1 MEWILHQKSVM
12 PLRTVVGYFP
22 DFDAAEEARSELL
35 EAGVA
40 RHRIQVRRLELEDAM
55 AVSDPDEVAG
65 CELSVVS
72 EPRDWDRFSQLMARN
87 GARRTLL
94 RR

>member
-1 MEWILHQKSVM
+1 M
-12 PLRTVVGYFP
+12 PSRTVVGYFP
-22 DFDAAEEARSELL
+22 DFEAAEGACTELI

-40 RHRIQVRRLELEDAM
+40 RHRIALRRLEAEDAM
-55 AVSDPDEVAG
+55 AVSDPREAAN

-72 EPRDWDRFSQLMARN
+72 EPRDWERVSELMARN
-87 GARRTLL
+87 GACRTLL

>member
-1 MEWILHQKSVM
+1 M
-12 PLRTVVGYFP
+12 PIRTVVGYFP
-22 DFDAAEEARSELL
+22 DLEAAEGARAELI

-40 RHRIQVRRLELEDAM
+40 RHRIALRRLEVGDAM
-55 AVSDPDEVAG
+55 AVSDPQDVANCEV
-65 CELSVVS
+65 SVVS
-72 EPRDWDRFSQLMARN
+72 EPRDWERVSDLMARN

>member
-1 MEWILHQKSVM
+1 M
-12 PLRTVVGYFP
+12 PIRTVVGYFP
-22 DFDAAEEARSELL
+22 DVEAAEGARSELI

-40 RHRIQVRRLELEDAM
+40 RHRIAVRRLEVEDAM
-55 AVSDPDEVAG
+55 AVSDPDEVAS
-65 CELSVVS
+65 CEVSVVS
-72 EPRDWDRFSQLMARN
+72 EPRDWERVSALMARN

>member
-1 MEWILHQKSVM
+1 M
-12 PLRTVVGYFP
+12 PIRTVVGYFP
-22 DFDAAEEARSELL
+22 DVEAAEGARSELI

-40 RHRIQVRRLELEDAM
+40 RHRIALRRLEVEDAM
-55 AVSDPDEVAG
+55 AVSDPDEAAS
-65 CELSVVS
+65 CEVSVVS
-72 EPRDWDRFSQLMARN
+72 EPRDWERVSALMARN

>member
-1 MEWILHQKSVM
+1 M
-12 PLRTVVGYFP
+12 PIRTVVGYFP
-22 DFDAAEEARSELL
+22 DLEAAEGACSELI

-40 RHRIQVRRLELEDAM
+40 RHRIALRKLEVEDAM
-55 AVSDPDEVAG
+55 AVSDPHGAAN

-72 EPRDWDRFSQLMARN
+72 EPRDWERVSALMARN
-87 GARRTLL
+87 GAKRTLL

>member
-1 MEWILHQKSVM
+1 M
-12 PLRTVVGYFP
+12 RTVVGYFP
-22 DFDAAEEARSELL
+22 DVEAAEGARSDLI

-40 RHRIQVRRLELEDAM
+40 RHRIALRRLAVEDAL
-55 AVSDPDEVAG
+55 AVSDPDGVANCEV
-65 CELSVVS
+65 SVVS
-72 EPRDWDRFSQLMARN
+72 EPRDWDRVSELMARN

>member
-1 MEWILHQKSVM
+1 M
-12 PLRTVVGYFP
+12 PIRTVVGYFP
-22 DFDAAEEARSELL
+22 DVEAAEGARSELI

-40 RHRIQVRRLELEDAM
+40 RHRIALSRLEVEDAM
-55 AVSDPDEVAG
+55 AVSDPDEVAS
-65 CELSVVS
+65 CEVSVVS
-72 EPRDWDRFSQLMARN
+72 EPRDWERVSALMARN

>member
-1 MEWILHQKSVM
+1 MERILQQIGM
-12 PLRTVVGYFP
+12 PIRTVVGYFP
-22 DFDAAEEARSELL
+22 DVEAAEGARSELI

-40 RHRIQVRRLELEDAM
+40 RHRIALRRLQVEDAM
-55 AVSDPDEVAG
+55 AVSDPDEVAS
-65 CELSVVS
+65 CEVSVVS
-72 EPRDWDRFSQLMARN
+72 EPRDWERVSALMARN

>member
-1 MEWILHQKSVM
+1 M
-12 PLRTVVGYFP
+12 PSRTVVGYFP
-22 DFDAAEEARSELL
+22 DLDAAEDACTHLI

-40 RHRIQVRRLELEDAM
+40 RHRIALRRLDLEDAM
-55 AVSDPDEVAG
+55 AVSDPREVAN

-72 EPRDWDRFSQLMARN
+72 EPRDWERVSELMARN

>member
-1 MEWILHQKSVM
+1 M
-12 PLRTVVGYFP
+12 PIGTVVGYFP
-22 DFDAAEEARSELL
+22 DVEAAEGACSGLI

-40 RHRIQVRRLELEDAM
+40 RHRIALRRLAVGDAL
-55 AVSDPDEVAG
+55 AVSDPERVAHCEV
-65 CELSVVS
+65 SVVS
-72 EPRDWDRFSQLMARN
+72 APRDWERVSQVMARH

>member
-1 MEWILHQKSVM
+1 MDFAPKCGM
-12 PLRTVVGYFP
+12 PIRTVVGYFP
-22 DFDAAEEARSELL
+22 DVEAAEGARSELI

-40 RHRIQVRRLELEDAM
+40 RHRIALRRLEVEDAM
-55 AVSDPDEVAG
+55 AVSDPDEVAS
-65 CELSVVS
+65 CEVSVVS
-72 EPRDWDRFSQLMARN
+72 EPRDWERVSALMARN

>member
-1 MEWILHQKSVM
+1 MDFATKCGM
-12 PLRTVVGYFP
+12 PIRTVVGYFP
-22 DFDAAEEARSELL
+22 DVEAAEGARSELI

-40 RHRIQVRRLELEDAM
+40 RHRIALRRLEVEDAM
-55 AVSDPDEVAG
+55 AVSDPDEVAS
-65 CELSVVS
+65 CEVSVVS
-72 EPRDWDRFSQLMARN
+72 EPRDWERVSALMARN

>member
-1 MEWILHQKSVM
+1 M
-12 PLRTVVGYFP
+12 PIRTVVGYFP
-22 DFDAAEEARSELL
+22 DLEAAEGARAELI

-40 RHRIQVRRLELEDAM
+40 RHRIALRRLEVEDAM
-55 AVSDPDEVAG
+55 AVSDAQDLASCEV
-65 CELSVVS
+65 SVVS
-72 EPRDWDRFSQLMARN
+72 EPRDWERVSDLMARN

>member
-1 MEWILHQKSVM
+1 M
-12 PLRTVVGYFP
+12 PIRTVVGYFP
-22 DFDAAEEARSELL
+22 DVEAAEGARSELI

-40 RHRIQVRRLELEDAM
+40 RHRIALRRLEVEDAM
-55 AVSDPDEVAG
+55 AVSDPDEVAS
-65 CELSVVS
+65 CEVSVVS
-72 EPRDWDRFSQLMARN
+72 EPRDWERVSALMARN